1 MSDPAH
7 PGFVTADR
15 RSITVFCGARVGHQP
30 AYAEAARAV
39 GELIGRRGLGLVYG
53 GGAVGLMGVIADA
66 ALDAGAPVVGVIPRS
81 MVDKELAHPGCTEL
95 HVVETMHERKA
106 LMAARADAFLALPG
120 GVGTLD
126 EVFEAITWN
135 QLAIHDK
142 AVGFLDVDGFY
153 APLRAFLDRAA
164 DAGLIPQA
172 TMDRLVFDPDPAAML
187 DRLAAGVDLSVQR

>member
-1 MSDPAH
+1 
-7 PGFVTADR
+7 
-15 RSITVFCGARVGHQP
+15 
-30 AYAEAARAV
+30 
-39 GELIGRRGLGLVYG
+39 
-53 GGAVGLMGVIADA
+53 
-66 ALDAGAPVVGVIPRS
+66 
-81 MVDKELAHPGCTEL
+81 

-172 TMDRLVFDPDPAAML
+172 TMDRLVFDPDAAAML
-187 DRLAAGVDLSVQR
+187 DRLAAGVDLS